1 MACFNR
7 NRNDLIDIMSK
18 INRILLA
25 PFHGRTDYKL
35 HYLGCFFLTVW
46 GIVLTSLLP
55 EWVGTIPV
63 WIVAILVIAFAL
75 LKESVLD
82 STFSL
87 PDLLYSIGG
96 VLTGLIFVMI

>member
-1 MACFNR
+1 
-7 NRNDLIDIMSK
+7 MSK

-25 PFHGRTDYKL
+25 PFFGRTDYKL

-46 GIVLTSLLP
+46 GALFVP
-55 EWVGTIPV
+55 A
-63 WIVAILVIAFAL
+63 WIVAVFVIGFAL